1 MDVNSM
7 VENNV
12 NDNGTSLNDSGAGV
26 TVFSLGTALDG
37 GPNRQYSKSV
47 YELFT
52 FLVILGRISSLSPTC
67 SVCPF

>member
-37 GPNRQYSKSV
+37 GPNRQYSK
-47 YELFT
+47 E
-52 FLVILGRISSLSPTC
+52 RI
-67 SVCPF
+67 